1 MRFIE
6 SITAIQIL
14 IGALI
19 MLFSIAAGLKI
30 KKDAPKKLSAKWTVT
45 LSLMF
50 FFFFGYI
57 FTAMILI
64 LDATFPLE
72 LLTGAIFLGGACFV
86 YIVIKLSQVTIR
98 DINEKDKHING
109 YARNLANRTSEL
121 EKEIMERQK
130 TDEALQK
137 SEEQYRSLVES
148 TDDSIYVVDRN
159 YRYVF
164 MNKKHQ
170 TRLGLS
176 DDGYIGRLYDEFH
189 SPEEKDEFIEKADSV
204 FARGESVRH
213 EYQSLQDGRSFLLTL
228 SPVQEAGGTIT
239 AITAISKEITDYKK
253 MQEQLRELSLTDQLT
268 GIYNRRGLFTLS
280 DPVFKQA
287 KRQKKGIFM
296 LYADIDNMK
305 EINDTAGHQAGDAI
319 LIETANILK
328 TNYRESDII
337 ARIGGD
343 EFVVIPVG
351 TAGEDIE
358 KIVARL
364 EKSLEIYNAERKHSY
379 RLSLSIGVTYYDPEN
394 PCSMEELLIQADE
407 LMYKHK
413 RTKKDLKP

>member
-1 MRFIE
+1 MSLIE

-14 IGALI
+14 IGSAI

-30 KKDAPKKLSAKWTVT
+30 KKDVSKKLRAKWTVT

-57 FTAMILI
+57 VTAMILI
-64 LDATFPLE
+64 LDIAFPLE
-72 LLTGAIFLGGACFV
+72 IITGTIFLGGACFV
-86 YIVIKLSQVTIR
+86 YLVIRLSQITIR
-98 DINEKDKHING
+98 DINERDKHING
-109 YARNLANRTSEL
+109 YAKSLADRTSDL
-121 EKEIMERQK
+121 EKEISERK
-130 TDEALQK
+130 KVEKALKK

-148 TDDSIYVVDRN
+148 TDDSICVVDKN

-164 MNKKHQ
+164 INKKQ
-170 TRLGLS
+170 LTRLGLS
-176 DDGYIGRLYDEFH
+176 EDGYIGRLYNEFH
-189 SPEEKDEFIEKADSV
+189 SPEETKLFIEKADVV
-204 FARGESVRH
+204 FNRGESVQH
-213 EYQSLQDGRSFLLTL
+213 EYQSIQDGRYFLLTL
-228 SPVQEAGGTIT
+228 SPAQKVEGTIT
-239 AITAISKEITDYKK
+239 AITVISKEITDYKK

-268 GIYNRRGLFTLS
+268 CIYNRRGLFTLI
-280 DPVFKQA
+280 DPVLKQA

-305 EINDTAGHQAGDAI
+305 EINDTFGHKEGDAA

-351 TAGEDIE
+351 TAGDDIE
-358 KIVARL
+358 KIVDRL
-364 EKSLEIYNAERKHSY
+364 EKSLEIYNSKRKHDY
-379 RLSLSIGVTYYDPEN
+379 RLSLSVGVTYYDPEN
-394 PCSMEELLIQADE
+394 PCSIEELLIQADE

-413 RTKKDLKP
+413 KNKKNS